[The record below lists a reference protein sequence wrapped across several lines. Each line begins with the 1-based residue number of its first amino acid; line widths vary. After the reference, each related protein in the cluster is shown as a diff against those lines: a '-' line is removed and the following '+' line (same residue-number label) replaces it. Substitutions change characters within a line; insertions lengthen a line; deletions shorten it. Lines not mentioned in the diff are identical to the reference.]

1 MTIHLILRLHTHFV
15 CVFGI
20 NFHSD
25 ITKNIWHKRIFLLF
39 SWYWEK
45 KFGIQTSKLS
55 KVKLISF
62 FHSTSSLSSIHLLLS
77 NAIHRFK
84 PKKGRR
90 GWKNL
95 PNLFADFVKFFSSM
109 FLTLFQRLLACLPS
123 LTLREGR
130 SIEFQSV
137 KLAKI
142 CNIKILVHNIKTDV
156 FKGHIYPYLT

>member
-1 MTIHLILRLHTHFV
+1 MSSEIIFIQILQKIFD
-15 CVFGI
+15 I
-20 NFHSD
+20 NAFFFCSVD
-25 ITKNIWHKRIFLLF
+25 IEK
-39 SWYWEK
+39 K

-130 SIEFQSV
+130 SIEFQIV
-137 KLAKI
+137 KTSKNLQHKNSSTQHQNW
-142 CNIKILVHNIKTDV
+142 C
-156 FKGHIYPYLT
+156 FQRSYLPLPNLT